1 MPGKPRPFAVGH
13 VSRELSRYIW
23 YALRYGAIIT
33 TKVMD
38 KHPNRSPLVKGGLK
52 ILIEMSVVWDDAV
65 KIKNKRKTSNCPNR
79 GLYRPK

>member
-1 MPGKPRPFAVGH
+1 
-13 VSRELSRYIW
+13 
-23 YALRYGAIIT
+23 
-33 TKVMD
+33 MD
-38 KHPNRSPLVKGGLK
+38 KHPNRSPLVKGGLE